1 MKNDKIINYITSNLK
16 YIRTEKGLSQNKFG
30 ELLHVDQTTIARWED
45 ENRKPTIDKAI
56 EISTILNIPLDVL
69 TGIDFYST
77 NYDINSSVDL
87 KLQESIKELSNS
99 KKEVLINVAD
109 SMKNNKE

>member
-45 ENRKPTIDKAI
+45 ENRK
-56 EISTILNIPLDVL
+56 
-69 TGIDFYST
+69 
-77 NYDINSSVDL
+77 
-87 KLQESIKELSNS
+87 
-99 KKEVLINVAD
+99 
-109 SMKNNKE
+109 